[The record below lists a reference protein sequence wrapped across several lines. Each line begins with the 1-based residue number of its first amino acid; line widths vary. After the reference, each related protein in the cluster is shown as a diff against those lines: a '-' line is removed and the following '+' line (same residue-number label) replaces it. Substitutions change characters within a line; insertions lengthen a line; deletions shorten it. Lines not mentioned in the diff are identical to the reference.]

1 MPARQ
6 PQLAAIMHPAAQI
19 AWVLALAALLL
30 AVLGRSGW
38 LLLLAPVGLEPA
50 AGPRVPGEGGDD
62 EQLPET
68 DRAPRRGLHALTCA
82 VVLTAAVRLGVL
94 LAIHR

>member
-1 MPARQ
+1 MPAQQ
-6 PQLAAIMHPAAQI
+6 PQLAVIMHPAAKI
-19 AWVLALAALLL
+19 AWALALAALLL
-30 AVLGRSGW
+30 AVLRQSGW
-38 LLLLAPVGLEPA
+38 LPLLAPVGLERA
-50 AGPRVPGEGGDD
+50 AGPRVPGEGGED

-94 LAIHR
+94 LAMHR

>member
-1 MPARQ
+1 MPAQQ

-19 AWVLALAALLL
+19 AWALALAALLL
-30 AVLGRSGW
+30 AILRQSGW
-38 LLLLAPVGLEPA
+38 LLLLAPVGLERA
-50 AGPRVPGEGGDD
+50 TGPRVPGEGGED

-82 VVLTAAVRLGVL
+82 VVLTAAVRLGIL
-94 LAIHR
+94 LAMHR